1 MYVQADLELAIEF
14 GIECSTCTGT
24 CCDILGA
31 YSDDKL
37 AEDEGSARR
46 TEEEGGR
53 SEGRK
58 EERKERRKEEK
69 REGGREGVAPLL
81 KSRDPH
87 LARWG
92 INCTHCMDWQHED
105 ITFTRCR

>member
-58 EERKERRKEEK
+58 EGRKEGKKEGRK
-69 REGGREGVAPLL
+69 EGGREGV
-81 KSRDPH
+81 S
-87 LARWG
+87 
-92 INCTHCMDWQHED
+92 CTFVK
-105 ITFTRCR
+105 I

>member
-1 MYVQADLELAIEF
+1 MELAIGFGSLRAQTELEF
-14 GIECSTCTGT
+14 AIECSTCAGT
-24 CCDILGA
+24 CCDIFGA

-58 EERKERRKEEK
+58 E
-69 REGGREGVAPLL
+69 GGREL
-81 KSRDPH
+81 H
-87 LARWG
+87 L
-92 INCTHCMDWQHED
+92 C
-105 ITFTRCR
+105 